1 MANILVI
8 DDEIA
13 ILETLELFFQK
24 KDHTVYTAPTGAEG
38 LSLFSQHLPDIV
50 ILDIRLPDLNGIEVL
65 KQIQRQERQAK
76 VIMIT
81 SYQDMQTAIQTMQ
94 QGAYDYLKKP
104 LDIDEIDKVIQRAL
118 QVLEIEQEVPLLEDF
133 EEPENL
139 EVIIGKSENM
149 LEVFKMIGLLGQN
162 RAPVLIQGE
171 TGTGKELTARMIHRN
186 SPYRD
191 EPFVTFDCSSVVD
204 TLLESELFGHERGS
218 FTGASRTNKG
228 KIEMAGKGTLF
239 LDEIGE
245 LPLSLQKKLLGF
257 LQRREYMRVGGN
269 HGLRARCR
277 VIAATNRQLA
287 VMVQQRKFREDLYYR
302 LKVVTLQIPPLRERV
317 SDIPLL
323 VNHFLHKINLELG
336 MNVAKLQDGV
346 MERLMAHPWPGN
358 VRELE
363 NALVEAVVRARGNA
377 ILLEDLEKI
386 LDTNDALQAPGG
398 ASSISAMEKD
408 HIEIMLAEV
417 GWNKAEASRR
427 LGITVPTLRSKIRKY
442 GIIPPE
448 TSEKEG

>member
-1 MANILVI
+1 MANILAI
-8 DDEIA
+8 DDELS
-13 ILETLELFFQK
+13 ILETLELFLQK
-24 KDHTVYTAPTGAEG
+24 QEHTVYTASTGTEG
-38 LSLFSQHLPDIV
+38 LTLFARYLPDIV
-50 ILDIRLPDLNGIEVL
+50 ILDIRLPDLNGLEVL
-65 KQIQRQERQAK
+65 KHIRQQERQAK

-81 SYQDMQTAIQTMQ
+81 SFQDMQTAIQTMQ

-104 LDIDEIDKVIQRAL
+104 LDIDEIDKVIHRAL

-133 EEPENL
+133 EEPETL
-139 EVIIGKSENM
+139 EVIIGKSEKM
-149 LEVFKMIGLLGQN
+149 LDVFKMIGLLGQN
-162 RAPVLIQGE
+162 RAPVIIQGE
-171 TGTGKELTARMIHRN
+171 TGTGKELSARMIHRN

-191 EPFVTFDCSSVVD
+191 EPFVTFDCSSVVE

-245 LPLSLQKKLLGF
+245 LPLGLQKKLLGF

-302 LKVVTLQIPPLRERV
+302 LKVVTLQLPPLRERV
-317 SDIPLL
+317 TDIPLL

-336 MNVAKLQDGV
+336 MNVGKLQDGV
-346 MERLMAHPWPGN
+346 MQRLMAHPWPGN

-377 ILLEDLEKI
+377 ILFEDLANI
-386 LDTNDALQAPGG
+386 LDMNDVLQAAGG
-398 ASSISAMEKD
+398 ASSLSTMEKD
-408 HIEIMLAEV
+408 HIEIMLTEV
-417 GWNKAEASRR
+417 GWNKTEASRR

-442 GIIPPE
+442 GIIPPD
-448 TSEKEG
+448 SPEKDD

>member
-1 MANILVI
+1 MANILAI
-8 DDEIA
+8 DDELS
-13 ILETLELFFQK
+13 ILETLELFLQK
-24 KDHTVYTAPTGAEG
+24 QEHTVYTASTGTEG
-38 LSLFSQHLPDIV
+38 LTLFARYLPDIV
-50 ILDIRLPDLNGIEVL
+50 ILDIRLPDLNGLEVL
-65 KQIQRQERQAK
+65 KHIRQQERQAK

-81 SYQDMQTAIQTMQ
+81 SFQDMQTAIQTMQ

-104 LDIDEIDKVIQRAL
+104 LDIDEIDKVIHRAL

-133 EEPENL
+133 EEPETL
-139 EVIIGKSENM
+139 EVIIGKSEKM
-149 LEVFKMIGLLGQN
+149 LDVFKMIGLLGQN
-162 RAPVLIQGE
+162 RAPVIIQGE
-171 TGTGKELTARMIHRN
+171 TGTGKELSARMIHRN

-191 EPFVTFDCSSVVD
+191 EPFVIFDCSSVVE

-245 LPLSLQKKLLGF
+245 LPLGLQKKLLGF

-302 LKVVTLQIPPLRERV
+302 LKVVTLQLPPLRERV
-317 SDIPLL
+317 TDIPLL

-336 MNVAKLQDGV
+336 MNVGKLQDGV
-346 MERLMAHPWPGN
+346 MQRLMAHPWPGN

-377 ILLEDLEKI
+377 ILFEDLANI
-386 LDTNDALQAPGG
+386 LDMNDVLQAAGG
-398 ASSISAMEKD
+398 ASSLSTMEKD
-408 HIEIMLAEV
+408 HIEIMLTEV
-417 GWNKAEASRR
+417 GWNKTEASRR

-442 GIIPPE
+442 GIIPPD
-448 TSEKEG
+448 SPEKDD

>member
-1 MANILVI
+1 
-8 DDEIA
+8 
-13 ILETLELFFQK
+13 
-24 KDHTVYTAPTGAEG
+24 
-38 LSLFSQHLPDIV
+38 
-50 ILDIRLPDLNGIEVL
+50 
-65 KQIQRQERQAK
+65 
-76 VIMIT
+76 
-81 SYQDMQTAIQTMQ
+81 
-94 QGAYDYLKKP
+94 
-104 LDIDEIDKVIQRAL
+104 
-118 QVLEIEQEVPLLEDF
+118 
-133 EEPENL
+133 
-139 EVIIGKSENM
+139 
-149 LEVFKMIGLLGQN
+149 
-162 RAPVLIQGE
+162 
-171 TGTGKELTARMIHRN
+171 
-186 SPYRD
+186 
-191 EPFVTFDCSSVVD
+191 
-204 TLLESELFGHERGS
+204 
-218 FTGASRTNKG
+218 
-228 KIEMAGKGTLF
+228 LF

-245 LPLSLQKKLLGF
+245 LPLNLQKKLLGF

-302 LKVVTLQIPPLRERV
+302 LKVVTLQLPPLRERV

-336 MNVAKLQDGV
+336 MNVGKLQDGV

-408 HIEIMLAEV
+408 HIEIVLTEV

-448 TSEKEG
+448 TSEG